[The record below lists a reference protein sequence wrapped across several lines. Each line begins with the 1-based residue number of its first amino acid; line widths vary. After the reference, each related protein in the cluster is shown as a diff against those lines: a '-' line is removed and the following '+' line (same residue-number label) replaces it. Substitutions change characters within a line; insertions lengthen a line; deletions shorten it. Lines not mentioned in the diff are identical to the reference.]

1 MPKKNSLKAIINPLF
16 KKHQAFLKNVMNN
29 VLVMKGEISTFFTSH
44 GHPHSAPSIHDKA
57 AAATPNVCYVHFCLI
72 LTWDIN
78 EKGQDGQ
85 QTSSKNSTKV
95 SQ

>member
-1 MPKKNSLKAIINPLF
+1 MYNNKTGNNIQTKYHKNNSLKAIINTLF
-16 KKHQAFLKNVMNN
+16 KKHQVFLKNVMNN

-72 LTWDIN
+72 LT
-78 EKGQDGQ
+78 
-85 QTSSKNSTKV
+85 
-95 SQ
+95 